1 MRPVLATRNLA
12 VGYRGRVVLEE
23 VTVEV
28 GAGTLVAVLGRNGAG
43 KSSLLRTVAGMQPA
57 ISGAVELSGRR
68 LDRLT
73 ATDRAR
79 HIAVVLTDRG
89 AIPSLS
95 VRRVVEWG
103 RYPHVGWSGRL
114 SPDDHTAVD
123 RALDAAG
130 ATPLADR
137 LCDTLSD
144 GEFQRV
150 HVARALAQQP
160 DVLLL
165 DEPTAFL
172 DAPSRVALMSTL
184 RHLAAE
190 HRVTVVVATHELDA
204 ALRVADVVWL
214 IGDDRRLAVG
224 APSVILAAGQLAQTF
239 GDATMASL
247 SLEAYRSSGVRGGFH
262 A

>member
-1 MRPVLATRNLA
+1 VTPVLATRKLA
-12 VGYRGRVVLEE
+12 VGYRARVVLDD

-43 KSSLLRTVAGMQPA
+43 KSSLLRTIAGMQPA
-57 ISGAVELSGRR
+57 MSGFVELSGHR
-68 LDRLT
+68 LDRL
-73 ATDRAR
+73 ASTDRAR
-79 HIAVVLTDRG
+79 RIAVVLTDRG
-89 AIPSLS
+89 AVPSLS

-103 RYPHVGWSGRL
+103 RYPHVGWFGRL
-114 SPDDHTAVD
+114 SPEDHGAVD
-123 RALDAAG
+123 RALSAAG

-150 HVARALAQQP
+150 HVARALAQEP

-172 DAPSRVALMSTL
+172 DAPGRVALMSTL
-184 RHLAAE
+184 RQLAAE
-190 HRVTVVVATHELDA
+190 HRLTVIVATHELDA

-214 IGDDRRLAVG
+214 FGDDCRLTVG
-224 APSVILAAGQLAQTF
+224 TPAAILAAGHLAHTF

-247 SLEAYRSSGVRGGFH
+247 SLGADRSSGVQGGFH